1 LEHPGR
7 VSVASAVGEGAFEEA
22 VLAATN
28 KPSRGVG
35 AGGDAKADEPPHP
48 RAKTRV
54 KKVLSGRRRRR
65 VRGDGEAA
73 RVASRRNGELAR
85 EEERRGFHLDED
97 VACVLL
103 VHASDLPT
111 HAQKRELEAARGNR
125 GKAAGVFE
133 EGAFPL
139 PSLLSVSHQSSWRGH
154 VITSSIAKPVCIKK
168 TRTVPILN
176 VHENRPAT
184 EVRNGEAKRT

>member
-1 LEHPGR
+1 M
-7 VSVASAVGEGAFEEA
+7 
-22 VLAATN
+22 
-28 KPSRGVG
+28 
-35 AGGDAKADEPPHP
+35 
-48 RAKTRV
+48 
-54 KKVLSGRRRRR
+54 
-65 VRGDGEAA
+65 RGDGEAA

-133 EGAFPL
+133 AGGFP
-139 PSLLSVSHQSSWRGH
+139 PSLSFISLASLVL
-154 VITSSIAKPVCIKK
+154 A
-168 TRTVPILN
+168 
-176 VHENRPAT
+176 RP
-184 EVRNGEAKRT
+184 RHHLKHSEARLHKEDEDRADPECA